1 MKGDDLLVKI
11 IAIYGSPRSHGNTSL
26 LLSHAVGGA
35 KEAGADV
42 EEIFLR
48 DLNISPCFEYYGCKN
63 DGRCVIKDDFQGV
76 YDKMLSG
83 HGIILAS
90 PVFFYAVSAH
100 TKILIDRCQS
110 LWVKKYLIEKAG
122 RSQRD
127 LKRKG
132 LLISAGATKGE
143 RLFDGIILT
152 VKYFFDVLDADLWRA
167 LLYRGLDFEKDILAH
182 PDYLNEAYIS
192 GKELVQAIG
201 TVSEKY

>member
-1 MKGDDLLVKI
+1 MVKI
-11 IAIYGSPRSHGNTSL
+11 IAIYGSPRRHGNTSL
-26 LLSHAVGGA
+26 LLSHAVRGA

-48 DLNISPCFEYYGCKN
+48 DLNMSPCLEYYGCKK
-63 DGRCVIKDDFQGV
+63 DGRCVIKDDFQEI
-76 YDKMLSG
+76 YDKMQSG

-122 RSQRD
+122 RSHRD

-132 LLISAGATKGE
+132 MLISAGATKGE

-152 VKYFFDVLDADLWRA
+152 VKYFFDVLDADVWRA
-167 LLYRGLDFEKDILAH
+167 LLYRGLDFEKDVLAH
-182 PDYLNEAYIS
+182 PDYLNEAYMS
-192 GKELVQAIG
+192 GKELVRAIDI
-201 TVSEKY
+201 VPEKD

>member
-1 MKGDDLLVKI
+1 M
-11 IAIYGSPRSHGNTSL
+11 
-26 LLSHAVGGA
+26 LLSHAARGA

-48 DLNISPCFEYYGCKN
+48 DLNMSPCLEYYGCKK

-76 YDKMLSG
+76 YDKILSG
-83 HGIILAS
+83 NGIILAS

-110 LWVKKYLIEKAG
+110 LWVKKYLIEKAA

-127 LKRKG
+127 RKRKG
-132 LLISAGATKGE
+132 LFISAGATKGE
-143 RLFDGIILT
+143 RLFEGIILT

-167 LLYRGLDFEKDILAH
+167 LLYRGLDFEKDVLEH
-182 PDYLNEAYIS
+182 PDYLKEAYVS
-192 GKELVQAIG
+192 GHEMVQAIEN
-201 TVSEKY
+201 TAEQH